1 MIVFCY
7 WWPGRDRNN
16 QLDGIEKYVILSS
29 LQQEIQMKTWF
40 YIKAVAGYGE
50 FMFAVRADTRD
61 DAMAEFKSKFP
72 DVTIVGIVTRKTM
85 WEN

>member
-1 MIVFCY
+1 
-7 WWPGRDRNN
+7 
-16 QLDGIEKYVILSS
+16 
-29 LQQEIQMKTWF
+29 MKTWF

-61 DAMAEFKSKFP
+61 NAMAEFKSKFP